1 MNIVRLVFATVCF
14 ICGSITILISIVG
27 VFRFKFVLNRMHCEA
42 IIDSIGFLL
51 IIVGLMFVGG
61 FDYIPKLLLV
71 LCIQWIGS
79 PIASHLVT
87 RLEIEVDVEAK
98 EHMEEKKL

>member
-1 MNIVRLVFATVCF
+1 
-14 ICGSITILISIVG
+14 
-27 VFRFKFVLNRMHCEA
+27 
-42 IIDSIGFLL
+42 
-51 IIVGLMFVGG
+51 MFVGG

-87 RLEIEVDVEAK
+87 RLEIDVDVEAK